1 MKDFLKRAAEIFGS
15 IAIVGGGV
23 WGILAWAD
31 ATPVL
36 SRDLEPIAQQVA
48 SNSQTLALQ
57 RWQYLEAKRQNQG
70 LTASERVE
78 FCALSRQLG
87 LRGEGCA

>member
-1 MKDFLKRAAEIFGS
+1 MKQWLINSAALVTALS
-15 IAIVGGGV
+15 VLGGAG

-36 SRDLEPIAQQVA
+36 SRDIEPLATQVA
-48 SNSQTLALQ
+48 ANSQSLALQ

-70 LTASERVE
+70 LTPNERLE
-78 FCALSRQLG
+78 YCALSRQLG
-87 LRGEGCA
+87 FQGVGCV